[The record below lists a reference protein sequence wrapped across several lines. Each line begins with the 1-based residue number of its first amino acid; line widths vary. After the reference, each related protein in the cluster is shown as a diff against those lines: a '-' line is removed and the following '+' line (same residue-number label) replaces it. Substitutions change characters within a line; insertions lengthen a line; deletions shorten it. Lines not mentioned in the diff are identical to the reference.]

1 MAKDNELYP
10 ILGIGEKLSVM
21 QLRLLQIWQKG
32 RLRQMNLWDFFWK
45 NIRSGSILISYNNQR
60 GTDSHS

>member
-21 QLRLLQIWQKG
+21 QLRLLQVWQKG